1 MSYTHKL
8 KTLKIEGGNA
18 AGTSVG
24 RNKRINGLT
33 FVLLNSHTIEYGPTA
48 SDLDKND
55 FREVSD
61 AMDSATPLF
70 TGELF
75 VEFEG
80 NWQTDPRIYV
90 ESDDPAPFTLLAI
103 APEVKINA
111 LK

>member
-1 MSYTHKL
+1 
-8 KTLKIEGGNA
+8 
-18 AGTSVG
+18 
-24 RNKRINGLT
+24 
-33 FVLLNSHTIEYGPTA
+33 
-48 SDLDKND
+48 
-55 FREVSD
+55 
-61 AMDSATPLF
+61 MDSATPLF

-80 NWQTDPRIYV
+80 NWQTDPRICV

>member
-1 MSYTHKL
+1 
-8 KTLKIEGGNA
+8 
-18 AGTSVG
+18 
-24 RNKRINGLT
+24 
-33 FVLLNSHTIEYGPTA
+33 
-48 SDLDKND
+48 
-55 FREVSD
+55 
-61 AMDSATPLF
+61 MDSATPLF

-80 NWQTDPRIYV
+80 NWGSDPRIFV

>member
-1 MSYTHKL
+1 MTNYNKEKL
-8 KTLKIEGGNA
+8 GAVCLLGAGIFLSFGGTLIK
-18 AGTSVG
+18 
-24 RNKRINGLT
+24 
-33 FVLLNSHTIEYGPTA
+33 Y
-48 SDLDKND
+48 
-55 FREVSD
+55 
-61 AMDSATPLF
+61 MDSATPLF

-80 NWQTDPRIYV
+80 NWGSDPRIFV

>member
-1 MSYTHKL
+1 MG
-8 KTLKIEGGNA
+8 KT
-18 AGTSVG
+18 
-24 RNKRINGLT
+24 KRINGVT
-33 FVLLNSHTIEYGPTA
+33 FVMLNSHTIEYGPSLSALT
-48 SDLDKND
+48 KND

-75 VEFEG
+75 VEFDG
-80 NWQTDPRIYV
+80 NWNSDPRIFI